1 MQKRTIQPKRP
12 VPVRAAGSEPS
23 SSLQWDDIRHFLA
36 LAREGSLSAAA
47 RRPVA
52 HRGLMKAAGAVQ
64 IGLAGIGGA

>member
-36 LAREGSLSAAA
+36 LAREALCAGSADTWMDTPLEAIA
-47 RRPVA
+47 RIVV
-52 HRGLMKAAGAVQ
+52 L
-64 IGLAGIGGA
+64 